1 MAVIVKKAPHFDEE
15 SSKLGATPEN
25 IKSAE
30 SALELALAGR
40 KDLVSVM
47 DIKVTQQDPNSRHWR
62 RIKVLKSGVRVV
74 FEAWFE
80 NEDLIV
86 LIHCVMPKASW
97 TYEEIVSLWQKYR
110 TRIAP

>member
-30 SALELALAGR
+30 SAIELALAGR

-47 DIKVTQQDPNSRHWR
+47 DIKVTQQDPNYRHWR

-74 FEAWFE
+74 FEAWLE
-80 NEDLIV
+80 NEDIIV
-86 LIHCVMPKASW
+86 FIHCVVPKASW
-97 TYEEIVSLWQKYR
+97 TYDEVEALWQKYR
-110 TRIAP
+110 IWIAP